1 MVDNVVTRR
10 QFPDP
15 NGTPIGSPP
24 RQQGGNTRQRG
35 DVAVATQGNRF
46 RARPAYRTGPAA
58 SGGGAPQRRNTHDGA
73 TTPID
78 EEARASH
85 AIGRFDDLPSTRAGI
100 AVGRAR
106 PAKS

>member
-15 NGTPIGSPP
+15 NGESTGSSP
-24 RQQGGNTRQRG
+24 RQQGGTRG
-35 DVAVATQGNRF
+35 KAAVASQGNRF

-58 SGGGAPQRRNTHDGA
+58 SGGGAPQHGKAHDGA

-100 AVGRAR
+100 AAGRAR